1 MKRIV
6 AFLTAV
12 CLLLVMGAASA
23 DIVDGQPVVTLSG
36 GSTSNVNF
44 GDSYYGY
51 CLDKELSAAETGSSY
66 IPAHAQDNIKSN
78 KNGSDVSNYIKI
90 FFVEYFQEIY
100 QTGSTWLN
108 GEYNKDGDGYFKVS
122 ENQRSFAADVVWNL
136 TDDFVPSSSD
146 MKNQVIAAADKVKQ
160 LANNGLT
167 IPDSG
172 YVKTYEVDSYYGK
185 TELSVEFEFKL
196 FISENSALQDYI
208 GVRAH
213 SVEKPTATATPKPTA
228 TATPKP
234 TATETPKPTATETPK
249 PTATEAPK
257 PTATET
263 PKPTATEAPMPTA
276 TETPKP
282 TATEAPM
289 PTATATPEPE
299 AIGSVYVKYD
309 KVNVRSE
316 PEIKDGNE
324 LTQVGPKNTKV
335 EVLEKTGKD
344 EDGYNWY
351 LIRFEQNGG
360 KVIGYVRE
368 DTVSAEPVLEPTAT
382 PEPTAAPT
390 PTPEPPEFPQT
401 GDDANLVLW
410 FVMLAS
416 SLVGLAAMYFRREKN
431 Y

>member
-1 MKRIV
+1 M
-6 AFLTAV
+6 
-12 CLLLVMGAASA
+12 
-23 DIVDGQPVVTLSG
+23 
-36 GSTSNVNF
+36 
-44 GDSYYGY
+44 
-51 CLDKELSAAETGSSY
+51 
-66 IPAHAQDNIKSN
+66 
-78 KNGSDVSNYIKI
+78 
-90 FFVEYFQEIY
+90 
-100 QTGSTWLN
+100 
-108 GEYNKDGDGYFKVS
+108 
-122 ENQRSFAADVVWNL
+122 
-136 TDDFVPSSSD
+136 
-146 MKNQVIAAADKVKQ
+146 
-160 LANNGLT
+160 
-167 IPDSG
+167 
-172 YVKTYEVDSYYGK
+172 
-185 TELSVEFEFKL
+185 
-196 FISENSALQDYI
+196 
-208 GVRAH
+208 
-213 SVEKPTATATPKPTA
+213 
-228 TATPKP
+228 
-234 TATETPKPTATETPK
+234 
-249 PTATEAPK
+249 